1 MLNWMGTQKTAD
13 GMALLREPHDVISGL
28 PVDDPVAA
36 AVQITEALD
45 AINCADS
52 MTLEERY
59 DDICLLDAATVDH
72 TRSLLREYL
81 QTSRQ
86 TKQRESDLW
95 NGAYNCWNEL
105 ATAYVLCVQHYAADP
120 AAAAGFRKPARVSV
134 GRAMRALRRQLHWL
148 RLRYAAPAPSIWMGL
163 ANLYSYIEPE
173 NIDEEMLIYPGE
185 TSTIK
190 REFLKVLLQSVI
202 STDNLQPP
210 AQDLATFIVSRHASH
225 FVLSRTPGAGCTH
238 AFDLKNPRVPAL
250 LSRAPEANA
259 ERIYIGAGAAV
270 DALCT
275 ALAYIED
282 TGKTPPELGF
292 TYPIDLEF
300 LTPVLSQIHRD
311 WSGKPAERAHERQKT
326 NARLTVV
333 PGFDHIVAV
342 LEHVEEDPFDF
353 TEKSN
358 AESWLANDVSE
369 GGFGAVIP
377 AVNADWV
384 SVGNVAGIENQA
396 TGDWAVGMVR
406 RVERLDGGQ
415 QQIGVQVL
423 SRSAQAVRVMRED
436 YAEEP
441 LRITQRMPMDKAVL
455 LTANP
460 AEQAEIE
467 LLVADPLRYDDETS
481 VHMSFGD
488 RVLALQLL
496 NVVEKTDAC
505 ARVRFTVDKVE
516 S

>member
-1 MLNWMGTQKTAD
+1 
-13 GMALLREPHDVISGL
+13 
-28 PVDDPVAA
+28 
-36 AVQITEALD
+36 
-45 AINCADS
+45 
-52 MTLEERY
+52 
-59 DDICLLDAATVDH
+59 
-72 TRSLLREYL
+72 
-81 QTSRQ
+81 
-86 TKQRESDLW
+86 
-95 NGAYNCWNEL
+95 
-105 ATAYVLCVQHYAADP
+105 
-120 AAAAGFRKPARVSV
+120 
-134 GRAMRALRRQLHWL
+134 
-148 RLRYAAPAPSIWMGL
+148 
-163 ANLYSYIEPE
+163 
-173 NIDEEMLIYPGE
+173 
-185 TSTIK
+185 
-190 REFLKVLLQSVI
+190 
-202 STDNLQPP
+202 
-210 AQDLATFIVSRHASH
+210 
-225 FVLSRTPGAGCTH
+225 
-238 AFDLKNPRVPAL
+238 
-250 LSRAPEANA
+250 
-259 ERIYIGAGAAV
+259 
-270 DALCT
+270 
-275 ALAYIED
+275 
-282 TGKTPPELGF
+282 
-292 TYPIDLEF
+292 
-300 LTPVLSQIHRD
+300 VLSQIHRD